1 LSSIDLIGLG
11 KSFNAVTAV
20 KDLTLSVRDKEF
32 IALLG
37 PSGCGKTTTMNMIAG
52 IENPSTGEIR
62 FNGIDIS
69 RIAPNRR
76 NIGFVFQ
83 NYAIFT
89 HLSVFEN
96 LAFALRVRRLA
107 RREIDRRVRE
117 IAALM
122 QLSDRLDWPSARLSV
137 NEMQKLAIGRSA
149 IAEPAIFLLD
159 EPLSNVD
166 AAFRVFMRAELKRIQ
181 RTLQQT
187 MVYVT
192 HDQTEAMSLADRIAV
207 LDRGLLQQFDTP
219 AAVYNRPRNTFVAR
233 FMGSPAMNLLEGN
246 LAGLNGAMVFE
257 AGAKGRLRLDLAE
270 AERLVSAGAK
280 QRVLLGIRPED
291 IVLAGPAGAGEGLIL
306 PINFIEPIGPRTI
319 LHLGDSAAEL
329 KVVTG
334 KRAPYRIGEAVK
346 LVMPAGQR
354 RYFDPASGLA
364 LETGALEAGAQRS
377 GQHGQA

>member
-1 LSSIDLIGLG
+1 MSSIDLIGLG
-11 KSFNAVTAV
+11 KSFNSVVAV

-32 IALLG
+32 VALLG

-52 IENPSTGEIR
+52 IETPSQGEIR
-62 FNGIDIS
+62 FNGKDIS

-89 HLSVFEN
+89 HLSVREN
-96 LAFALRVRRLA
+96 LAFALRIRHLG
-107 RREIDRRVRE
+107 RREIDRRVGE
-117 IAALM
+117 IATLM
-122 QLSDRLDWPSARLSV
+122 QLTERLDWASARLSV

-207 LDRGLLQQFDTP
+207 MDRGVLQQFDTP
-219 AAVYNRPRNTFVAR
+219 ATIYNRPANVFVAR
-233 FMGSPAMNLLEGN
+233 FMGSPSMNLIEGR
-246 LAGLNGAMVFE
+246 LTGDVFE
-257 AGAKGRLRLDLAE
+257 VPGKGTLRLD
-270 AERLVSAGAK
+270 RGQAGRIAAPGPAL
-280 QRVLLGIRPED
+280 LLGIRPED
-291 IVLAGPAGAGEGLIL
+291 IELADPGSAAEGFVLPV
-306 PINFIEPIGPRTI
+306 NFVEPIGPRTI
-319 LHLGDSAAEL
+319 LHLGEGGAEL

-334 KRAPYRIGEAVK
+334 KRVAHKVGEVVK
-346 LVMPAGQR
+346 LVLPPTRR
-354 RYFDPASGLA
+354 RYFDPVSGLSLDRTA
-364 LETGALEAGAQRS
+364 A
-377 GQHGQA
+377 

>member
-1 LSSIDLIGLG
+1 VSSIDLIGLG

-52 IENPSTGEIR
+52 IETPTTGEIR

-122 QLSDRLDWPSARLSV
+122 QLSDRLDWPSSRLSV

-233 FMGSPAMNLLEGN
+233 FMGSPATNLLEGN
-246 LAGLNGAMVFE
+246 LVGLNGAMVFE
-257 AGAKGRLRLDLAE
+257 AGAKGRLRLDLGE
-270 AERLVSAGAK
+270 AERLANAGAK
-280 QRVLLGIRPED
+280 QRILLGIRPED
-291 IVLAGPAGAGEGLIL
+291 ILLARPDAGEEGLTL

-334 KRAPYRIGEAVK
+334 KRVPYRIGEAVK
-346 LVMPAGQR
+346 LVMPAERR
-354 RYFDPASGLA
+354 RYFDPASGLS
-364 LETGALEAGAQRS
+364 LDAGGQRS

>member
-1 LSSIDLIGLG
+1 MSAIDLIGLG

-52 IENPSTGEIR
+52 IETPSSGEIR
-62 FNGIDIS
+62 FNGVDIS

-117 IAALM
+117 IAQLM

-233 FMGSPAMNLLEGN
+233 FMGSPAMNLLEGD
-246 LAGLNGAMVFE
+246 LAGRNGVMVFD

-270 AERLVSAGAK
+270 AERLVNAGVP
-280 QRVLLGIRPED
+280 QRILLGIRPED
-291 IVLAGPAGAGEGLIL
+291 IRLADAGGGEEGLTL

-334 KRAPYRIGEAVK
+334 KRAPCRIGEAVK
-346 LVMPAGQR
+346 LVMPVERR
-354 RYFDPASGLA
+354 RYFDPQTGLA
-364 LETGALEAGAQRS
+364 LDARALDTRPGRS

>member
-1 LSSIDLIGLG
+1 VSSIDLIGLG

-52 IENPSTGEIR
+52 IETPTTGEIR

-122 QLSDRLDWPSARLSV
+122 QLSDRLDWPSSRLSV

-233 FMGSPAMNLLEGN
+233 FMGSA
-246 LAGLNGAMVFE
+246 
-257 AGAKGRLRLDLAE
+257 RC
-270 AERLVSAGAK
+270 
-280 QRVLLGIRPED
+280 GIRPM
-291 IVLAGPAGAGEGLIL
+291 
-306 PINFIEPIGPRTI
+306 RWRMT
-319 LHLGDSAAEL
+319 
-329 KVVTG
+329 
-334 KRAPYRIGEAVK
+334 R
-346 LVMPAGQR
+346 Q
-354 RYFDPASGLA
+354 
-364 LETGALEAGAQRS
+364 
-377 GQHGQA
+377 